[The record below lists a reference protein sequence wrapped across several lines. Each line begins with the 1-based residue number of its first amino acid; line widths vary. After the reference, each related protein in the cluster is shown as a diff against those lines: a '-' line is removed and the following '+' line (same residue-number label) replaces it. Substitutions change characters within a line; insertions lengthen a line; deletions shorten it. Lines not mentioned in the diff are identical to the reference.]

1 MIYSTILL
9 NAKNR
14 RKIASSEYWAEPI
27 PRKFINQYLT
37 QLEAL
42 IERSERLKYKP
53 VTLDVYKFI
62 SRDCGDGIIIFVTD
76 LEESDED
83 VVNKINRAAKSLR
96 WLMSTH
102 STNYVKSNYEK
113 IMDRFI
119 QSQFVIALVGH
130 IGVGKTSLLHLLMGK
145 PPPETHIPT
154 IAVNTQV
161 IEDIK
166 FANYEL
172 VIFDFA
178 GREAAGKLWDF
189 SLTDMVFLLTD
200 STLKNIIS
208 SKSIF
213 TEILSEYPE
222 MPIVLLANKQD
233 TPNSLDPS
241 AISKVM
247 GMSSHAMVAIDL
259 AYRNDLLQILVNA
272 LSDYFDLDVPDIP
285 AEQLL
290 CIEGET

>member
-1 MIYSTILL
+1 MIYSSILL

-27 PRKFINQYLT
+27 PRKFINQYLA

-42 IERSERLKYKP
+42 IEKSERMKYKP
-53 VTLDVYKFI
+53 VTLDSYKFI

-76 LEESDED
+76 LDESDED

-102 STNYVKSNYEK
+102 STKYVKTNYEK
-113 IMDRFI
+113 IIARFV
-119 QSQFVIALVGH
+119 QSQFVIALVGQ

-145 PPPETHIPT
+145 PPPEIHVPT
-154 IAVNTQV
+154 IAVNTEV

-178 GREAAGKLWDF
+178 GREAAGRLWDF
-189 SLTDMVFLLTD
+189 SSTDMIFLLTD
-200 STLKNIIS
+200 STLKNIIA

-213 TEILSEYPE
+213 TEILAEFPE
-222 MPIVLLANKQD
+222 MPIILLANKQD

-247 GMSSHAMVAIDL
+247 GLDSHAMVAIDL
-259 AYRNDLLQILVNA
+259 AYRNDLLQILVKT
-272 LSDYFDLDVPDIP
+272 LSDYFNLDIP
-285 AEQLL
+285 DLPVEQLL
-290 CIEGET
+290 CIEGKP

>member
-1 MIYSTILL
+1 MIYSSILL

-27 PRKFINQYLT
+27 PRKFINQYLA
-37 QLEAL
+37 QLESL
-42 IERSERLKYKP
+42 IEKSERLKYKP
-53 VTLDVYKFI
+53 VTLDSYKFI
-62 SRDCGDGIIIFVTD
+62 SRYCGDGIIIFVTD
-76 LEESDED
+76 LDESDED

-96 WLMSTH
+96 WLMNTH
-102 STNYVKSNYEK
+102 STKYVKTNYEK
-113 IMDRFI
+113 IIARFV

-145 PPPETHIPT
+145 PPPEIHVPT
-154 IAVNTQV
+154 IAVNTEV

-178 GREAAGKLWDF
+178 GREAAGRLWDF
-189 SLTDMVFLLTD
+189 SSTDMIFLLTD
-200 STLKNIIS
+200 STLKNIIA

-213 TEILSEYPE
+213 TELLAEFPE
-222 MPIVLLANKQD
+222 MPIILLANKQD

-247 GMSSHAMVAIDL
+247 GLDSHAMVAIDL
-259 AYRNDLLQILVNA
+259 AYRNDLLQILVKT
-272 LSDYFDLDVPDIP
+272 LSDYFDLDVPDLSVD
-285 AEQLL
+285 QLL
-290 CIEGET
+290 CIEGDA

>member
-1 MIYSTILL
+1 MIYSSILL
-9 NAKNR
+9 NTKNR

-27 PRKFINQYLT
+27 PRKFINQYLA

-42 IERSERLKYKP
+42 TEKSERLKYKP
-53 VTLDVYKFI
+53 VTLDSYKFI

-76 LEESDED
+76 LDESDED

-96 WLMSTH
+96 WLMNTH
-102 STNYVKSNYEK
+102 STKYVKANYES
-113 IMDRFI
+113 IITRFV
-119 QSQFVIALVGH
+119 QSQFVIALVGQ

-145 PPPETHIPT
+145 PPPEIHVPT
-154 IAVNTQV
+154 IAVNIEV

-178 GREAAGKLWDF
+178 GREAAGRLWDF
-189 SLTDMVFLLTD
+189 SSTDMIFLLTD
-200 STLKNIIS
+200 STLKNIIA

-213 TEILSEYPE
+213 TEILAKFPE
-222 MPIVLLANKQD
+222 MPIILLANKQD

-247 GMSSHAMVAIDL
+247 GLDSHAMVAIDL
-259 AYRNDLLQILVNA
+259 AYRNILLQILVKA
-272 LSDYFDLDVPDIP
+272 LSDYFDLDVPDLP
-285 AEQLL
+285 VEQLL
-290 CIEGET
+290 CIEGEP

>member
-247 GMSSHAMVAIDL
+247 GISSHAMVAIDL

>member
-27 PRKFINQYLT
+27 PRKTINQYLA

-42 IERSERLKYKP
+42 IQRSERLKYKP
-53 VTLDVYKFI
+53 VVLGEYKFI
-62 SRDCGDGIIIFVTD
+62 SRECGDGIIIFVTD
-76 LEESDED
+76 IDESDED
-83 VVNKINRAAKSLR
+83 VINKINRAASSLR
-96 WLMSTH
+96 LVLDKHPTKYVK
-102 STNYVKSNYEK
+102 TNYEQL
-113 IMDRFI
+113 IARFI

-145 PPPETHIPT
+145 PPPEIHVPT
-154 IAVNTQV
+154 IAVNTEV

-178 GREAAGKLWDF
+178 GREAAGRLWDF
-189 SLTDMVFLLTD
+189 SSTDMIFLLTD
-200 STLKNIIS
+200 STLKNIIA

-222 MPIVLLANKQD
+222 MPIILLANKQD

-241 AISKVM
+241 AINKVM
-247 GMSSHAMVAIDL
+247 GSDSHAMVAIDL
-259 AYRNDLLQILVNA
+259 AYRNDLLHILVMA
-272 LSDYFDLDVPDIP
+272 LSNHFDLDVPNLP
-285 AEQLL
+285 VEQLL
-290 CIEGET
+290 CIEGEA

>member
-9 NAKNR
+9 DAKNR

-27 PRKFINQYLT
+27 PRKFINQYLA
-37 QLEAL
+37 QLESL
-42 IERSERLKYKP
+42 IKRSERLKYKP
-53 VTLDVYKFI
+53 VTIDVYKFI

-102 STNYVKSNYEK
+102 SANYVKSNYEK
-113 IMDRFI
+113 IMNRFI

-145 PPPETHIPT
+145 PPPETHVPT
-154 IAVNTQV
+154 IAVNTEV
-161 IEDIK
+161 IEDMK

-178 GREAAGKLWDF
+178 GREAGGKLWDF
-189 SLTDMVFLLTD
+189 SFTDMIFLLTD
-200 STLKNIIS
+200 STLKNIIA

-213 TEILSEYPE
+213 TETLAEFPE
-222 MPIVLLANKQD
+222 MPIILLANKQD
-233 TPNSLDPS
+233 TPNSLDPT

-247 GMSSHAMVAIDL
+247 GSDSYAMVAIDL
-259 AYRNDLLQILVNA
+259 AYRENLLQILVKV
-272 LSDYFDLDVPDIP
+272 LSDYFDVDIPDIP
-285 AEQLL
+285 VEQLL
-290 CIEGET
+290 CIEEEA

>member
-14 RKIASSEYWAEPI
+14 RKIASSEYWTEPI
-27 PRKFINQYLT
+27 PRKFINQYLS
-37 QLEAL
+37 QLESL
-42 IERSERLKYKP
+42 IEKSERLKYKA
-53 VTLDVYKFI
+53 VTIDAYKFV

-83 VVNKINRAAKSLR
+83 IVSKINRAAKSLR

-102 STNYVKSNYEK
+102 STNYVKSNFEK

-145 PPPETHIPT
+145 PPPETHVPT
-154 IAVNTQV
+154 IAVNTEV
-161 IEDIK
+161 IEDMK
-166 FANYEL
+166 FANYEI

-189 SLTDMVFLLTD
+189 SFTDMIFLLTD
-200 STLKNIIS
+200 STLKNIIA

-213 TEILSEYPE
+213 TEILAEYPE
-222 MPIVLLANKQD
+222 MPIILLANKQD
-233 TPNSLDPS
+233 TPNSLDPT
-241 AISKVM
+241 AITKVM
-247 GMSSHAMVAIDL
+247 GSDSHAMVAIDL
-259 AYRNDLLQILVNA
+259 AYRNELLKILVNA
-272 LSDYFDLDVPDIP
+272 LSDYFDVDIPDIP
-285 AEQLL
+285 VDQLL
-290 CIEGET
+290 CIEGEA

>member
-27 PRKFINQYLT
+27 PRKIINQYLA
-37 QLEAL
+37 QLETQ
-42 IERSERLKYKP
+42 IQKSEHLRYKP
-53 VTLDVYKFI
+53 IPLDEYRFI

-96 WLMSTH
+96 WLLETH
-102 STNYVKSNYEK
+102 STKYVKENYET
-113 IMDRFI
+113 IIARFI
-119 QSQFVIALVGH
+119 QSQFVIALVGLS
-130 IGVGKTSLLHLLMGK
+130 GVGKTTLLHLLMGR
-145 PPPETHIPT
+145 PPPEEYVPT
-154 IAVNTQV
+154 IALNTEV

-172 VIFDFA
+172 VVFDFA
-178 GREAAGKLWDF
+178 GQESAQRLWDF
-189 SLTDMVFLLTD
+189 SATDMIFLLTD
-200 STLKNIIS
+200 STLKNIIA
-208 SKSIF
+208 SK
-213 TEILSEYPE
+213 TILSNITDEYPE
-222 MPIVLLANKQD
+222 MPIIVFANKQD

-247 GMSSHAMVAIDL
+247 GTTSHAMVAIDL
-259 AYRNDLLQILVNA
+259 AYRDDLLEVLIQV
-272 LSDYFDLDVPDIP
+272 LSEHFDLDVPDLP
-285 AEQLL
+285 VEQLL
-290 CIEGET
+290 CIENEA

>member
-9 NAKNR
+9 NAKSKH
-14 RKIASSEYWAEPI
+14 KIASSEYWAKPI
-27 PRKFINQYLT
+27 PRKLINHYLA
-37 QLEAL
+37 QLESL
-42 IERSERLKYKP
+42 TEKSERLKYKP
-53 VTLDVYKFI
+53 VTIDVYKFI

-96 WLMSTH
+96 GLMSSH
-102 STNYVKSNYEK
+102 SMNYVKSNYEK

-119 QSQFVIALVGH
+119 QSQFIIALVGQ
-130 IGVGKTSLLHLLMGK
+130 IGVGKTSLLHLLLGK
-145 PPPETHIPT
+145 PPPETHVPT
-154 IAVNTQV
+154 IAVNTEV
-161 IEDIK
+161 IEDMR

-189 SLTDMVFLLTD
+189 SSTDMIFLLTD
-200 STLKNIIS
+200 STLKNIIA

-213 TEILSEYPE
+213 TEILNDYPE
-222 MPIVLLANKQD
+222 MPIILLANKQD
-233 TPNSLDPS
+233 TPNSLDPT

-247 GMSSHAMVAIDL
+247 GSDSYAMVAIDL
-259 AYRNDLLQILVNA
+259 AYRNDLLRILVKA
-272 LSDYFDLDVPDIP
+272 LSDYFDVDIPDIP
-285 AEQLL
+285 VEQIL
-290 CIEGET
+290 CIEGEV

>member
-9 NAKNR
+9 NAKNQ

-27 PRKFINQYLT
+27 PRKFINQYLA
-37 QLEAL
+37 QLESL
-42 IERSERLKYKP
+42 IEKSERLKYKP
-53 VTLDVYKFI
+53 VNIDEYKFI

-83 VVNKINRAAKSLR
+83 VVSKINRAAKSLR

-102 STNYVKSNYEK
+102 SVNYVKSNYEK
-113 IMDRFI
+113 IMERFI

-145 PPPETHIPT
+145 PPPETHVPT
-154 IAVNTQV
+154 IAVNTEV
-161 IEDIK
+161 IEDMK

-189 SLTDMVFLLTD
+189 SFTDMVFLLTD
-200 STLKNIIS
+200 STLKNIIA

-213 TEILSEYPE
+213 TEILDEFPE
-222 MPIVLLANKQD
+222 MPIILLANKQD
-233 TPNSLDPS
+233 TPNSLDPT
-241 AISKVM
+241 AISKVI
-247 GMSSHAMVAIDL
+247 GSDSYAMVAIDL
-259 AYRNDLLQILVNA
+259 AYRENLLQILVKA
-272 LSDYFDLDVPDIP
+272 LSDYFDVDIPDIP

-290 CIEGET
+290 CIEGEA

>member
-9 NAKNR
+9 NAKNQ

-27 PRKFINQYLT
+27 PRKFINQYLA
-37 QLEAL
+37 QLETL
-42 IERSERLKYKP
+42 IEKSDRLKYKP
-53 VTLDVYKFI
+53 VTLGEYKFF

-83 VVNKINRAAKSLR
+83 AANKINRAAKSLR

-102 STNYVKSNYEK
+102 STNYVKANYEN
-113 IMDRFI
+113 IIARFV

-130 IGVGKTSLLHLLMGK
+130 IGVGKTSFLHLLMGK
-145 PPPETHIPT
+145 PPPETHVPT
-154 IAVNTQV
+154 IAVNTEV
-161 IEDIK
+161 IEDMK

-189 SLTDMVFLLTD
+189 SFTDMIFLLTD
-200 STLKNIIS
+200 STLKNIIA
-208 SKSIF
+208 SKTIF
-213 TEILSEYPE
+213 SEILEEYPE
-222 MPIVLLANKQD
+222 MPIILVANKQD

-247 GMSSHAMVAIDL
+247 GLDSHAMVAIDL
-259 AYRNDLLQILVNA
+259 AYRNNLLQILLNA
-272 LSDYFDLDVPDIP
+272 LSDYFDLAIPDIP
-285 AEQLL
+285 VERLL
-290 CIEGET
+290 CIEGEA